1 MKYLFIKAYAESG
14 AAIGGQGRARGR
26 AGESQSDFYRRTGT
40 AFGQRITGMNGR
52 RVRNMN
58 TTAR

>member
-1 MKYLFIKAYAESG
+1 MFTIKAFAEGG
-14 AAIGGQGRARGR
+14 ATVGTQAGARGR
-26 AGESQSDFYRRTGT
+26 RGESQADFYRRSGT
-40 AFGQRITGMNGR
+40 AFGRIITGSNGR

>member
-1 MKYLFIKAYAESG
+1 MFMIKAFAEGG
-14 AAIGGQGRARGR
+14 ATVGTQPGARGR
-26 AGESQSDFYRRTGT
+26 SGETQSEFYRRSGT
-40 AFGQRITGMNGR
+40 AFGRRIVGSNGR

>member
-1 MKYLFIKAYAESG
+1 MFVIRAYAEGG
-14 AAIGGQGRARGR
+14 AKIGAQPAGRGKR
-26 AGESQSDFYRRTGT
+26 GESQADFYRRTGS
-40 AFGQRITGMNGR
+40 AFGRRITSTNGR

>member
-1 MKYLFIKAYAESG
+1 MFMIKVFAEGG
-14 AAIGGQGRARGR
+14 ATVGTQGRARGR
-26 AGESQSDFYRRTGT
+26 AGETQSEFYRRTGT
-40 AFGQRITGMNGR
+40 AFGRRITGQNGR